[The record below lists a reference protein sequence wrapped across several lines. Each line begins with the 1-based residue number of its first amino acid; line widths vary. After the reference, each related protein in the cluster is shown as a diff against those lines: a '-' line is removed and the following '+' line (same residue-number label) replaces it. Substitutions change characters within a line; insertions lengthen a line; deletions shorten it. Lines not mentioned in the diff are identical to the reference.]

1 MQPTRILLFLI
12 SVFLILGVVALL
24 FPEQGIRLSDNFSLR
39 FFTLRTLIG
48 IDEID
53 TPEFASVSAAP
64 LPQTSIAIANRTKY
78 HIDLN
83 DSSRLIYPNDDKSV
97 LYPLFEELT
106 RASQASR
113 PIRILHYGDS
123 QIEEDRITSTIR
135 RELQRHFGGAGVG
148 LVSAK
153 PLTHSLSI
161 SHSWSDNWQRY
172 AVFGDSSKPTH
183 NRFGIMG
190 AYCNYQDA
198 QASLSFQR
206 KKSAATALNI
216 TRVSVLYGSAKS
228 SVKVSLSG
236 RTFHGEKT
244 LQRGKRFGKVEWE
257 LSHAEEPLRLKF
269 TGISPDI
276 YAITLD
282 GKNGVAVDNIPIRG
296 SSGVEFIKIDS
307 ALFAESIKAMRVKA
321 VIFQFGGNAVPHIK
335 SQQDLEWYETQLIKQ
350 FRLFKS
356 LGLHLIV
363 IGPSDMSTKLK
374 EKFVTYAYLPDV
386 RDMMLRTT
394 HYFGGVYWD
403 MYAAMGGRNSMP
415 KWVKQKLAIEDYT
428 HFTREGAEKIAQM
441 FISSFMKDY
450 REYQHATQQ
459 KSHSTDAKT
468 AHSVPSLR

>member
-1 MQPTRILLFLI
+1 MQPTRTLLFLI

-244 LQRGKRFGKVEWE
+244 LQRGKRFGKVE
-257 LSHAEEPLRLKF
+257 
-269 TGISPDI
+269 
-276 YAITLD
+276 
-282 GKNGVAVDNIPIRG
+282 
-296 SSGVEFIKIDS
+296 
-307 ALFAESIKAMRVKA
+307 
-321 VIFQFGGNAVPHIK
+321 
-335 SQQDLEWYETQLIKQ
+335 
-350 FRLFKS
+350 
-356 LGLHLIV
+356 
-363 IGPSDMSTKLK
+363 
-374 EKFVTYAYLPDV
+374 
-386 RDMMLRTT
+386 
-394 HYFGGVYWD
+394 
-403 MYAAMGGRNSMP
+403 
-415 KWVKQKLAIEDYT
+415 
-428 HFTREGAEKIAQM
+428 
-441 FISSFMKDY
+441 
-450 REYQHATQQ
+450 
-459 KSHSTDAKT
+459 
-468 AHSVPSLR
+468 